1 MTGKLPYMCI
11 LKLSLL
17 ILKRGALA
25 ITFLFLKVVFFLETI
40 NRNINWKRHQYS
52 NWHLFYIQFKP
63 EKTPQFAPEIISF
76 LYIYISGSLVDDLR
90 DGLRCFTHLSAFYKR
105 T

>member
-25 ITFLFLKVVFFLETI
+25 ITFLFLKAFFFLETI
-40 NRNINWKRHQYS
+40 NRKINKQIGKDINTS

-63 EKTPQFAPEIISF
+63 EKPPQFAPEII
-76 LYIYISGSLVDDLR
+76 
-90 DGLRCFTHLSAFYKR
+90 
-105 T
+105 